1 MSKEKKSQKEVFAEA
16 FNELTKYNFN
26 VTSILV
32 SDIFECITKSYM
44 VLDGYLIRIQFDY
57 SFIMNRSL

>member
-32 SDIFECITKSYM
+32 RDIFECITKSYM

-57 SFIMNRSL
+57 IFIMNRSL